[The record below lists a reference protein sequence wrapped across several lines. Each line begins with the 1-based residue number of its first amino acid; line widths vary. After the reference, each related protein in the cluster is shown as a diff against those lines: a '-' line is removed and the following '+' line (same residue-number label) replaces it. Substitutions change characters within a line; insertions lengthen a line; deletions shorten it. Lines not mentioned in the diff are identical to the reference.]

1 MAEEWRCCSWWKT
14 KTTGRHSYHPPFHWQ
29 RTRRGGPELV
39 QVNAKV
45 PVEVLERL
53 EKRAKTMSE
62 QMGNGITISVSAVV
76 RSILIEHA

>member
-1 MAEEWRCCSWWKT
+1 MPRAK
-14 KTTGRHSYHPPFHWQ
+14 KK
-29 RTRRGGPELV
+29 PELV
-39 QVNAKV
+39 LVNAKV